1 MRIIAG
7 QYRGRR
13 LSPLPHTSQ
22 TWLRPTSDR
31 VKETLFQVLSHG
43 RWVEGVGDQLLT
55 DAVVAD
61 LACGSGN
68 LGFEALSRG
77 AAHLILLDQRV
88 EALQLA
94 RKNAQ
99 QLGCDPTSLSLL
111 LGDLTKL
118 PPAPRP
124 CSILFL
130 DPPYAPPHTKGLAAA
145 ALPQLLA
152 RGWIAEAGA
161 VVIAETGRTEALP
174 IPAPTD
180 AQWQLVDERLIGET
194 RLSFITVRHSLP
206 SAEAGA

>member
-1 MRIIAG
+1 
-7 QYRGRR
+7 
-13 LSPLPHTSQ
+13 
-22 TWLRPTSDR
+22 
-31 VKETLFQVLSHG
+31 
-43 RWVEGVGDQLLT
+43 VGDQLLT

-130 DPPYAPPHTKGLAAA
+130 DPPYTKGLAAA

-152 RGWIAEAGA
+152 KGWIAEAGA

-194 RLSFITVRHSLP
+194 RLSFITVRP
-206 SAEAGA
+206 ATINAEAGA

>member
-13 LSPLPHTSQ
+13 LSPLPNTSQ

-130 DPPYAPPHTKGLAAA
+130 DPPYTKGLAAA

-174 IPAPTD
+174 LPTAPEQD
-180 AQWQLVDERLIGET
+180 SPYQWQLVDERLIGET
-194 RLSFITVRHSLP
+194 RLSFITVRP
-206 SAEAGA
+206 ATINAEAGA